1 MILIKLESTTT
12 AHDGRLD
19 TLETDNTSDKSRIT
33 TLESTTKA
41 HDGRLDTL
49 ESTAAHDGSRNR
61 QYNR

>member
-1 MILIKLESTTT
+1 MESTTT

-19 TLETDNTSDKSRIT
+19 TLETDNTSDKSCIT

-49 ESTAAHDGSRNR
+49 ESTATAHDGSRNR
-61 QYNR
+61 QYNQ